1 MKLSETTTKVLKNFA
16 SINPSILLKE
26 GETIRTI
33 SPQKNV
39 LAQAVTDE
47 PITDEM
53 CLYDINQFLNIAES
67 IDDCVINVNASK
79 AVLSNPQNTQNS
91 TVFFA
96 DPSVIVTPPEKNIN
110 VPDPEVRF
118 KLTQDTLSQVL
129 KAGQVLGTPEIVVEG
144 GPHPN
149 DTLRIKA
156 MDVNNDSTDTFH
168 VNLPET
174 SGTSFRFVF
183 KTENFKMVPG
193 DYDVEI
199 SSKGIARFSQSKLQY
214 WIATESTSTYGG

>member
-110 VPDPEVRF
+110 VKNELF
-118 KLTQDTLSQVL
+118 TFTLSDKEVSKILRMASLCNAEELILQQRGDNTVL
-129 KAGQVLGTPEIVVEG
+129 CKVTNTSNPTSNDFSLVVEATNSTG
-144 GPHPN
+144 ETELPA
-149 DTLRIKA
+149 TLDVSKINFIKDA
-156 MDVNNDSTDTFH
+156 YEVH
-168 VNLPET
+168 VYEKI
-174 SGTSFRFVF
+174 VHF
-183 KTENFKMVPG
+183 KGSVAE
-193 DYDVEI
+193 
-199 SSKGIARFSQSKLQY
+199 Y
-214 WIATESTSTYGG
+214 WIAQK

>member
-110 VPDPEVRF
+110 VKNELF
-118 KLTQDTLSQVL
+118 TFTLSDKEV
-129 KAGQVLGTPEIVVEG
+129 
-144 GPHPN
+144 
-149 DTLRIKA
+149 
-156 MDVNNDSTDTFH
+156 S
-168 VNLPET
+168 
-174 SGTSFRFVF
+174 
-183 KTENFKMVPG
+183 
-193 DYDVEI
+193 
-199 SSKGIARFSQSKLQY
+199 
-214 WIATESTSTYGG
+214 

>member
-110 VPDPEVRF
+110 VKNELF
-118 KLTQDTLSQVL
+118 TFTLSDKEVSKILRMASLCNVL
-129 KAGQVLGTPEIVVEG
+129 CKVTNTSNPTSNDFSLVVEATNSTG
-144 GPHPN
+144 ETELPA
-149 DTLRIKA
+149 TLDVSKINFIKDA
-156 MDVNNDSTDTFH
+156 YEVH
-168 VNLPET
+168 VYEKI
-174 SGTSFRFVF
+174 VHF
-183 KTENFKMVPG
+183 KG
-193 DYDVEI
+193 
-199 SSKGIARFSQSKLQY
+199 SIAEY
-214 WIATESTSTYGG
+214 WIAQK

>member
-110 VPDPEVRF
+110 VKNELF
-118 KLTQDTLSQVL
+118 TFTLSDKEVSKILRMASLCTVL
-129 KAGQVLGTPEIVVEG
+129 CKVTNTSNPTSNDFSLVVEATNSTG
-144 GPHPN
+144 ETELPA
-149 DTLRIKA
+149 TLDVSKINFIKDA
-156 MDVNNDSTDTFH
+156 YEVH
-168 VNLPET
+168 VYEKI
-174 SGTSFRFVF
+174 VHF
-183 KTENFKMVPG
+183 KG
-193 DYDVEI
+193 
-199 SSKGIARFSQSKLQY
+199 SIAEY
-214 WIATESTSTYGG
+214 WIAQK

>member
-79 AVLSNPQNTQNS
+79 AVLSNPQNTQN
-91 TVFFA
+91 
-96 DPSVIVTPPEKNIN
+96 
-110 VPDPEVRF
+110 
-118 KLTQDTLSQVL
+118 
-129 KAGQVLGTPEIVVEG
+129 
-144 GPHPN
+144 
-149 DTLRIKA
+149 RITCSCTTKIF
-156 MDVNNDSTDTFH
+156 TIT
-168 VNLPET
+168 
-174 SGTSFRFVF
+174 
-183 KTENFKMVPG
+183 
-193 DYDVEI
+193 
-199 SSKGIARFSQSKLQY
+199 
-214 WIATESTSTYGG
+214 